1 MRRDYTL
8 KVLYDELTNL
18 LGKKQDPLRLNPNET
33 SVIMFIGIQGSGKT
47 TSIGKIA
54 NYFQK
59 RGFKIGVIG
68 GDTFRPG
75 ALAQLQQLLAPI
87 NVDVF
92 GEEKE
97 KKAINV
103 IKKGLK
109 YFNQKK
115 STNLILVDTTGRHK
129 EEKALLKEMQ
139 SIAKVVK
146 PTEIT
151 LVIDA
156 TIGQQAQTQA
166 DAFNRATPIG
176 SIILTKLDGS
186 AKGGGLFPQFLL
198 RVQQYVSM
206 VMENEFL
213 IWKNLIQRDL

>member
-1 MRRDYTL
+1 MLDNLGSSLRKTL
-8 KVLYDELTNL
+8 LKIRGAPIVDEKLINELVEDLENALLSADVNL
-18 LGKKQDPLRLNPNET
+18 DQTVRKKQDPLRLNPNET
-33 SVIMFIGIQGSGKT
+33 SIILFIGIQGSGKT

-92 GEEKE
+92 GDEKE

-109 YFNQKK
+109 YFNEKK
-115 STNLILVDTTGRHK
+115 SNNLILVDTTGRHK

-139 SIAKVVK
+139 SIAKVIK

-166 DAFNRATPIG
+166 D
-176 SIILTKLDGS
+176 
-186 AKGGGLFPQFLL
+186 
-198 RVQQYVSM
+198 
-206 VMENEFL
+206 
-213 IWKNLIQRDL
+213 